1 MQICK
6 SISEMRAWRAAQTG
20 TVALVP
26 TMGALHAGHLSLVAL
41 GATHAAHVVASIFV
55 NPTQFENPDDLAAY
69 PNSFDEDCAALKA
82 AGVACVF
89 APQAGDIYP
98 DGAETI
104 VETTRLA
111 NILHGL
117 TRPGHFRG
125 VATVVTKLFNIVTPD
140 FATFGEKDYQQLQ
153 VIRRMVSD
161 LHLPVTILPAPTVRE
176 DDGLAMSSRNR
187 RLMAQDRKAA
197 LVLSASLD
205 LAEQMVAQGTDIDRL
220 HAAVEG
226 HIAGEPR
233 ASRIVVDIAEADT
246 LAPVTG
252 PVTAPIALMISA
264 QFGEVLLI
272 DQRVATP

>member
-1 MQICK
+1 
-6 SISEMRAWRAAQTG
+6 MRTWRAAQTG
-20 TVALVP
+20 SIALVP

-41 GATHAAHVVASIFV
+41 GAAHADHVVASIFV

-69 PNSFDEDCAALKA
+69 PKTLEDDLAQLKS
-82 AGVACVF
+82 AGVAAVLLPD
-89 APQAGDIYP
+89 ASEIYS

-111 NILHGL
+111 NMLHGL

-125 VATVVTKLFNIVTPD
+125 VATVVTKLFNIVSPD
-140 FATFGEKDYQQLQ
+140 FATFGDKDYQQLQ
-153 VIRRMVSD
+153 VIRRMVAD

-176 DDGLAMSSRNR
+176 ADGLAMSSRNR
-187 RLMAQDRKAA
+187 RLAPADRKAA
-197 LVLSASLD
+197 LVLNASLD
-205 LAEQMVAQGTDIDRL
+205 LAERMVANGTDIDRL

-226 HIAGEPR
+226 HIAAEPR

-252 PVTAPIALMISA
+252 PVTHPIALMISA
-264 QFGEVLLI
+264 QFGDVLLI